1 MNKNRLTPFDA
12 ELCMMIEDVSNE
24 KVKVFFEANYFQL
37 VWGNP
42 GSPVLTTN
50 KKIDEALE
58 NAIRGRVG
66 DRFISFENIDGQKFV
81 FIRFDAT
88 QYPDEYRFE
97 ETKASIVGGVKYA
110 RKIKEVDAVYFDR
123 ENINQVRAFTGG
135 GSLIIPRALN
145 AVASFEFTSPANGLT
160 VVAREGQYIVR
171 NQAGQISLQ
180 DKKEF
185 ETDFETLGLK
195 KFDDYDRIKEHAK
208 RIFDEKFG
216 HNANSRF
223 NKLREEY
230 EELTEA
236 YETLVNVD
244 RTKDYSKEKQHVE
257 DELSD
262 LNAVLFHI
270 ATIFELDNKTMLLM
284 ALDKVKG
291 RETDPNYKRFSTSKN

>member
-1 MNKNRLTPFDA
+1 MNKNTLTPFDA

-42 GSPVLTTN
+42 GSPALTTN

-81 FIRFDAT
+81 FIRFDET
-88 QYPDEYRFE
+88 QYPDEFRFD
-97 ETKASIVGGVKYA
+97 ETQPSIVAGVKYA

-160 VVAREGQYIVR
+160 VVAREGQYIVH

-185 ETDFETLGLK
+185 ETEFETLGLK
-195 KFDDYDRIKEHAK
+195 KSDDYDQIKEHAK
-208 RIFDEKFG
+208 TIFDANFG
-216 HNANSRF
+216 DNLFSRIK
-223 NKLREEY
+223 KLKEEY
-230 EELTEA
+230 NEFLDAFKEFMAVEED
-236 YETLVNVD
+236 VD
-244 RTKDYSKEKQHVE
+244 DTKEIEHLI
-257 DELSD
+257 DEMSD

-270 ATIFELDNKTMLLM
+270 STIFNLDNKTMLLM

-291 RETDPNYKRFSTSKN
+291 RELDPNYKRFSNSKN